1 MPCAGGAPRTDET
14 GSMKPVRSL
23 LLPAA
28 ATVAAMIATPL
39 APVRGPLRRILSSVT
54 VGGLFASTLTRS
66 IARWGRFPAVT
77 AAAVVAAGTTVI
89 EHVGPRTGKPFGRY
103 HYTEALQP
111 QVSGVPVI
119 VPAAWFAM
127 AVPAR
132 EAAHAALGSR
142 STGLRRVLLGSAAL
156 TAWDLFLD
164 PQMTTEGYWEWE
176 QPGRYRGIPLTNYV
190 GWFLTGIAVMAV
202 LEVLM
207 PTGAGRKGHRSVG
220 GDGYLVGQYAY
231 MGVME
236 TVGFA
241 AFFKDRVV
249 ATAGGSTMLPIAI
262 AAVWSRFRSHRR
274 AQARE

>member
-1 MPCAGGAPRTDET
+1 
-14 GSMKPVRSL
+14 MKSHQSLFLPVV
-23 LLPAA
+23 
-28 ATVAAMIATPL
+28 ATAAAMIATPL
-39 APVRGPLRRILSSVT
+39 TPVRGPLRRILSSVT

-66 IARWGRFPAVT
+66 VSRWGRFPAMT
-77 AAAVVAAGTTVI
+77 AAAVVVAGTTVI

-103 HYTEALQP
+103 HYTDALQP
-111 QVSGVPVI
+111 QVSGVPII

-142 STGLRRVLLGSAAL
+142 STPLRRMLLGSAAL

-164 PQMTTEGYWEWE
+164 PQMIAEGYWEWE
-176 QPGRYRGIPLTNYV
+176 QPGRYRGIPFTNYV

-207 PTGAGRKGHRSVG
+207 PPGAGRKGHRSVG

-241 AFFKDRVV
+241 AFFKDRLV

-262 AAVWSRFRSHRR
+262 AAVWSGFRSQRR
-274 AQARE
+274 VRVR